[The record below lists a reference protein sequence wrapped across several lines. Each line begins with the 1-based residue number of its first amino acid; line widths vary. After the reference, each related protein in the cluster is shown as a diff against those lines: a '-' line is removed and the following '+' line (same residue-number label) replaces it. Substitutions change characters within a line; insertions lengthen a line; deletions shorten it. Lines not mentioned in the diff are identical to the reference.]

1 MPEYNLFEEKPSDA
15 LDLIRIGPNLLQ
27 HKYGVYLSNEIVEA
41 ANSLNRKISYDIDI
55 RGPYTDN
62 LNYTEFFQSVGGI
75 HVGLANKKFEIERC
89 KNMVQDHD
97 NSHLN
102 EYTEK
107 MILERLHA
115 KYISFPHIS
124 KKEFG
129 CIVFLPGSNILK
141 EVTDLSKIHT
151 MILQHNAYIKPHP
164 LTNLADLE
172 FLNKEFRFRI
182 INKKVDALDLINH
195 TSKIAICGSSELFSY
210 SILKNKI
217 VYSISSDVNNTKKG
231 GYYFVFDNIIN
242 LPHLKRKKALLNLIT
257 HKHSGIFLPFL
268 DKNISLVDYINNVK

>member
-89 KNMVQDHD
+89 KDMVKDHD

-107 MILERLHA
+107 MILDKVHA

-141 EVTDLSKIHT
+141 D
-151 MILQHNAYIKPHP
+151 
-164 LTNLADLE
+164 
-172 FLNKEFRFRI
+172 
-182 INKKVDALDLINH
+182 
-195 TSKIAICGSSELFSY
+195 SY
-210 SILKNKI
+210 
-217 VYSISSDVNNTKKG
+217 YD
-231 GYYFVFDNIIN
+231 
-242 LPHLKRKKALLNLIT
+242 IT
-257 HKHSGIFLPFL
+257 T
-268 DKNISLVDYINNVK
+268 